1 MGGMV
6 GVSWYLTKIILQ
18 FPFHSWLFLEFGAPL
33 KKTAGQFSVKLLFK
47 NFPVVILCIG
57 IILVFQ
63 NIIHGGW

>member
-1 MGGMV
+1 MTLISFV
-6 GVSWYLTKIILQ
+6 RFENEAVEISAFSLSLDQ
-18 FPFHSWLFLEFGAPL
+18 HVL
-33 KKTAGQFSVKLLFK
+33 TAGQFSVKLLFK